1 MSPSPAAPRDPAA
14 QRVADA
20 ALTGGDD
27 APGQEQTGGSV
38 VQLHVRT
45 VRIEEPV
52 DLLAHIP
59 ADLSAAWIRHGQ
71 GMVALGSAWSVRTT
85 GEQRFA
91 AARAAFTQ
99 LAARARVDDEVRAR
113 ASGLIALG
121 SFSYAASSP
130 RPSRLTVP
138 QAVLGVIEGEAF
150 LTVVGIEEEPTLPD
164 SWQDL
169 FPAAPAEEESDDAAA
184 RAVPTGAASS
194 GAVPTGAAS
203 SGAVPTGAA
212 SSGTVPSGAVPSG
225 TPPPG
230 TPPSAHTGELT
241 LEPAHTPA
249 EYQQLVREAIAR
261 IRDGQAHKV
270 VLSERITATSPQS
283 LDPAL
288 LVTRL
293 ARAYPS
299 TWVYFLDDVV
309 GASPEM
315 LAQTQDGRVFSRVLA
330 GSRPVAD
337 DGELEEADRRA
348 FRTDAK
354 ERSEH
359 LYAVESVTS
368 RLEDLA
374 AQLEVSPEPF
384 VLRLPGLEH
393 LASDVSAQLR
403 AGVTSLDVAAR
414 LHPSAAV
421 SGTSREQADQII
433 AALEPADRGGY
444 ASPVGWMDARGDG
457 QWAIALRMAHLTGER
472 EAVLQAG
479 GGLVEASDPVAEH
492 AEVLAKTRPMLRA
505 LRRDRAG

>member
-1 MSPSPAAPRDPAA
+1 M
-14 QRVADA
+14 
-20 ALTGGDD
+20 
-27 APGQEQTGGSV
+27 

-71 GMVALGSAWSVRTT
+71 GMLALGSAWSVRTT

-184 RAVPTGAASS
+184 RTAPTGAASS
-194 GAVPTGAAS
+194 GAVP
-203 SGAVPTGAA
+203 SGPI
-212 SSGTVPSGAVPSG
+212 PSG
-225 TPPPG
+225 TAPPG
-230 TPPSAHTGELT
+230 TPPSALTGELT

-249 EYQQLVREAIAR
+249 EYQQLVREAVAR

-505 LRRDRAG
+505 LRGDRAG

>member
-1 MSPSPAAPRDPAA
+1 MARMSPSPAAPRDPAA

-20 ALTGGDD
+20 ALTGGDA

-184 RAVPTGAASS
+184 R
-194 GAVPTGAAS
+194 
-203 SGAVPTGAA
+203 AVPTGAA

-505 LRRDRAG
+505 LRGDRAG

>member
-20 ALTGGDD
+20 ALTGGDA

-184 RAVPTGAASS
+184 R
-194 GAVPTGAAS
+194 
-203 SGAVPTGAA
+203 AVPTGAA

-505 LRRDRAG
+505 LRGDRAG

>member
-1 MSPSPAAPRDPAA
+1 MARMSPSPAAPRDPAA

-20 ALTGGDD
+20 ALTGGDA

-184 RAVPTGAASS
+184 RAVPTGAAS
-194 GAVPTGAAS
+194 P
-203 SGAVPTGAA
+203 
-212 SSGTVPSGAVPSG
+212 GTVPSGAVPSG

-505 LRRDRAG
+505 LRGDRTG